1 VPLTIE
7 QHQRKLTDPALCEQL
22 PVRDYLDNIVVRT
35 NGAFVAGY
43 ELSGLASYF
52 ASDEGRDRGR
62 LMLEALLRS
71 LPEQSMRVQFRYE
84 VVEDLG
90 DLLDRYIA
98 GQHSESDEVIA
109 LDDLRIARWRGRE
122 VTGCYMRPLSHVYF
136 IWDPVVHHRVSGKPL
151 KPSGN
156 PFSLSPRKCIDRS
169 RQEHGQLVAE
179 YESLLRGVE
188 TALDAA
194 ELSARRLTDEELFIE
209 TKRALN
215 PLAPD
220 PRPYKRGDERLE
232 FRSAREQLVDVSL
245 ADETET
251 YLNLGGV
258 LYSFVSLKE
267 LPDATFPGILRELVG
282 LDFPIIVNAQ
292 LMIPDQAKVLKGYKS
307 RLRKMQAAQRDSNGG
322 FRTNVEAQVAETQLV
337 RVQQDIISSSVKTAK
352 LSFVIGTRTS
362 RPAVTTAE
370 LEESERRID
379 NQRQQLLYA
388 VARMNGAKAVAE
400 TLAKKRLFFGSLP
413 AMADADKRDQDLLTS
428 NAADLLPVE
437 MPWRGTPRSPLLVLE
452 TPYRQLIP
460 FSPFDPGLSDAN
472 MLVMAKTGGGKTT
485 LLRNII
491 TQDLFRV
498 VGPPDNPH
506 RIPMLI
512 FDGKADKEFLSDLL
526 PAIETAGRMHQLRV
540 LDPSRP
546 DISARYNPF
555 FSEHGLYQE
564 HANLIFESFDLKED
578 FFHGHQATYLSDLV
592 RVLAHTGKSF
602 NIYDVLVVALDQKV
616 LSEQIAVARSCL
628 EAQVGIDHQRRLNF
642 EMSVRNLQQSFADR
656 ERVPK
661 IQGLLNELMTFLED
675 DLSLITGAYDELLSL
690 DEVIDQELILF
701 VSLNTNKNSKAVT
714 ALGRMLL
721 QNMQLII
728 GKRYENEQ
736 VRRRENR
743 PMVSVILDEFAPF
756 AYSNFSQILQTARG
770 TNTAFLFALQSL
782 PQLLKV
788 GRGFKDDVS
797 SAPNT
802 TMLLHT
808 RDEETTQYFLKA
820 SARVRQKRRT
830 LTVQRTGVFE
840 EKYEPIGFGSETDIK
855 ETRSQDEHI
864 KNLPVG
870 QMEILM
876 TDQRQ
881 GTLHSHLHVRVPR
894 NNRFPGLEPRIYPRL
909 CSASHLEGANLRFKD
924 RDLAQRNGHL
934 SVRTGRLTW
943 M

>member
-1 VPLTIE
+1 MTYANEYGLGRRTYHYNQEESAAFVLSV
-7 QHQRKLTDPALCEQL
+7 LA
-22 PVRDYLDNIVVRT
+22 IVVLAAAFYILATRFHVRT
-35 NGAFVAGY
+35 AQLV
-43 ELSGLASYF
+43 ELSLYALYGLVAAVSVTWYLVTLRRRREENWPHPPLYICH
-52 ASDEGRDRGR
+52 AKDRR
-62 LMLEALLRS
+62 TVAEAYKQNS
-71 LPEQSMRVQFRYE
+71 IV
-84 VVEDLG
+84 LG
-90 DLLDRYIA
+90 YD
-98 GQHSESDEVIA
+98 
-109 LDDLRIARWRGRE
+109 
-122 VTGCYMRPLSHVYF
+122 
-136 IWDPVVHHRVSGKPL
+136 VH
-151 KPSGN
+151 GN
-156 PFSLSPRKCIDRS
+156 PWFWSDRTRVMQS
-169 RQEHGQLVAE
+169 VVFG
-179 YESLLRGVE
+179 
-188 TALDAA
+188 
-194 ELSARRLTDEELFIE
+194 
-209 TKRALN
+209 
-215 PLAPD
+215 
-220 PRPYKRGDERLE
+220 
-232 FRSAREQLVDVSL
+232 
-245 ADETET
+245 
-251 YLNLGGV
+251 
-258 LYSFVSLKE
+258 
-267 LPDATFPGILRELVG
+267 AT
-282 LDFPIIVNAQ
+282 
-292 LMIPDQAKVLKGYKS
+292 
-307 RLRKMQAAQRDSNGG
+307 
-322 FRTNVEAQVAETQLV
+322 
-337 RVQQDIISSSVKTAK
+337 
-352 LSFVIGTRTS
+352 
-362 RPAVTTAE
+362 
-370 LEESERRID
+370 
-379 NQRQQLLYA
+379 
-388 VARMNGAKAVAE
+388 
-400 TLAKKRLFFGSLP
+400 GS
-413 AMADADKRDQDLLTS
+413 
-428 NAADLLPVE
+428 
-437 MPWRGTPRSPLLVLE
+437 
-452 TPYRQLIP
+452 
-460 FSPFDPGLSDAN
+460 
-472 MLVMAKTGGGKTT
+472 GKTT
-485 LLRNII
+485 LLKNII

-498 VGPPDNPH
+498 VGLPDHPH

-512 FDGKADKEFLSDLL
+512 FDGKGDKEFLSDLL

-555 FSEHGLYQE
+555 FSEHGFYQE
-564 HANLIFESFDLKED
+564 HANFVFESFDLKED

-592 RVLAHTGKSF
+592 RVLAHTGKRF

-736 VRRRENR
+736 ERRRENR

-802 TMLLHT
+802 TMLLHS

-855 ETRSQDEHI
+855 ETRAQDEHI

-894 NNRFPGLEPRIYPRL
+894 NYRFPGLEPRIYPRL
-909 CSASHLEGANLRFKD
+909 NSASHLDGANLRFKD